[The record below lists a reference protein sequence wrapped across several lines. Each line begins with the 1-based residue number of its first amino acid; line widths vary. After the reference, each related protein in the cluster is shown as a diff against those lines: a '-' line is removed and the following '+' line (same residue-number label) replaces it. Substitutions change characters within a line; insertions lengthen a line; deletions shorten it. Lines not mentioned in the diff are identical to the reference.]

1 MMSTKL
7 KVVSPVG
14 EPGVKEISPPPSLNT
29 LNGKTVCEVWNGGFE
44 GHVSFPIVREMLQK
58 RYPDVKVI
66 PYTELPMATIPS
78 FGSANKA
85 QTLEALRVA
94 LAEKGCDA
102 VITGNGG

>member
-1 MMSTKL
+1 MMSMKL

-14 EPGVKEISPPPSLNT
+14 EPVVQEVSSPPSLNT
-29 LNGKTVCEVWNGGFE
+29 LNGKTVCEVWNGAFE
-44 GHVSFPIVREMLQK
+44 GHVSFAIVREMLRK

-66 PYTELPMATIPS
+66 PYTELPMTTVPS
-78 FGSANKA
+78 LSSGNKV

-94 LAEKGCDA
+94 LVEKGCDA